1 MATETTTHP
10 KEEPEHEA
18 IPVQNRKRS
27 TSPDPEDDDERF
39 MMFKHYDKSEDS
51 KESSSAAV
59 KQESS
64 SDEDSATRHVI
75 PKSPAVHRSI
85 SMRGRGFGGGHH
97 PHHPPTP
104 GNGAHPDYYY
114 HPHPTA
120 GYAAAAADYPPY
132 HHYGESPNPAAA
144 LKAGQAITPG
154 PISPPKPNSYY
165 MYPPSSPIKASYSID
180 LTAQE
185 EEQEDGEEEMG
196 EEWMPP
202 PSSLRKEVAA
212 AAKGEEGEE
221 DAAPAQAEGG
231 RGGSKQ
237 RQPPPQQQP
246 HHYPPHHPPTPRS
259 YYSYGPPPYGQHL
272 SSRSKSAD
280 SSESPYQ
287 LPPGAAGGRVQLVGA
302 GHEWDGLQ
310 RTGSWSLVSR
320 SRSIESG
327 GSGELWEPPRP
338 MRNPMAPTPGRPPIS
353 GDGGSGGIPFPPSP
367 YAGYPP
373 PPHAQGTPER
383 PPYSYATGG
392 GGGGYDH
399 PHSYGGGA
407 RYPPHYPPHHSYYP
421 PHPDEELSHPL
432 LKDYNPHADS
442 VGVRPQFTNHK
453 KTPKRSSQSSSSRSL
468 SPARRRRRRNP
479 DEKAAAAAAMAA
491 AAKAAAEKEASLL
504 KAGGKDDDDTTPLNG
519 TVTVSEKELK
529 ALGSGDDEDIPA
541 AKRAAMASAVALRA
555 AAAGAKLEPPKSSRE
570 VNFDIVQPPLVPV
583 VPPGLVPLLKNT
595 SLMGENDVLCGRGG
609 GTNSQM
615 GNRRFRALVRDFQPT
630 YLMAKRREKPLMA
643 RSVVLIV
650 RHRGGRFLRRDDVD
664 GRLYEVGDEKA
675 EAKTSQALREGLDVR
690 ATKTAANTL
699 LGAESSS
706 KKKKRSPTNAVESSD
721 AVKKP
726 TKPAPVTFPPPRV
739 LPTYMPRGPP
749 LPPRNPYYY
758 GHPPPP
764 PPGYERG
771 PPPGS
776 VPPYPPPNY
785 RGYHPPAGYPG
796 YPPARPPPAPM
807 VSPPRSM
814 SKTTPPKST

>member
-1 MATETTTHP
+1 MMTDATMGHP
-10 KEEPEHEA
+10 KEEPEHHLAEEH
-18 IPVQNRKRS
+18 RKRS
-27 TSPDPEDDDERF
+27 TSPDPEDDERF
-39 MMFKHYDKSEDS
+39 MMFKHYDKGEDS
-51 KESSSAAV
+51 KESSPGNHDSD
-59 KQESS
+59 
-64 SDEDSATRHVI
+64 DEDSATRHVI

-85 SMRGRGFGGGHH
+85 SMRGRGVGGPGGAPPPPGNPAHH
-97 PHHPPTP
+97 P
-104 GNGAHPDYYY
+104 AYYY
-114 HPHPTA
+114 HPHPPA
-120 GYAAAAADYPPY
+120 GYSTEYPSY
-132 HHYGESPNPAAA
+132 HYGESPNINAAA
-144 LKAGQAITPG
+144 AKVGQAITPG
-154 PISPPKPNSYY
+154 ASPPKPSSYY

-180 LTAQE
+180 LTANE

-196 EEWMPP
+196 EEWIP
-202 PSSLRKEVAA
+202 PSSSRRKAAPAPAAEEEQEEEEEEQEQDVPVA
-212 AAKGEEGEE
+212 
-221 DAAPAQAEGG
+221 AAPAQPEGG
-231 RGGSKQ
+231 AK
-237 RQPPPQQQP
+237 QPPPS
-246 HHYPPHHPPTPRS
+246 HHYPHHPPTPRS
-259 YYSYGPPPYGQHL
+259 YYSYGSYGQLL

-287 LPPGAAGGRVQLVGA
+287 LPPGGGGGRVQLVGA

-327 GSGELWEPPRP
+327 GSAELWEPPRP
-338 MRNPMAPTPGRPPIS
+338 MRNPMAPTPGRPPVS
-353 GDGGSGGIPFPPSP
+353 GDAGGIPFPPSP

-373 PPHAQGTPER
+373 QGGVHHSGTPER
-383 PPYSYATGG
+383 PPYPYALGS
-392 GGGGYDH
+392 GGGYDH
-399 PHSYGGGA
+399 HHPYASA
-407 RYPPHYPPHHSYYP
+407 RYPPHYPTHPYYP

-432 LKDYNPHADS
+432 LKDYNPHADG
-442 VGVRPQFTNHK
+442 VGVRPQFTNMK
-453 KTPKRSSQSSSSRSL
+453 KAPKRSAQPPSRSM
-468 SPARRRRRRNP
+468 SPMRRRRRRNP

-491 AAKAAAEKEASLL
+491 AAKAAADKEAKRLQKS
-504 KAGGKDDDDTTPLNG
+504 GDDETTPLNG

-529 ALGSGDDEDIPA
+529 TLGSGDDEDIPA

-583 VPPGLVPLLKNT
+583 VPPGMIPLLKNT
-595 SLMGENDVLCGRGG
+595 SMMGENDVLCGRGG

-650 RHRGGRFLRRDDVD
+650 RHRGGRFLRRDDID

-699 LGAESSS
+699 LGTESSN
-706 KKKKRSPTNAVESSD
+706 KKRKRSPSNAGESSER
-721 AVKKP
+721 AKKP
-726 TKPAPVTFPPPRV
+726 TKPAPVTFPPRRI

-749 LPPRNPYYY
+749 LPPRNPPYYY
-758 GHPPPP
+758 GRPHPPPP
-764 PPGYERG
+764 PHGYERG
-771 PPPGS
+771 PPGS
-776 VPPYPPPNY
+776 MAHYPPHY
-785 RGYHPPAGYPG
+785 YGGYQQPYPG
-796 YPPARPPPAPM
+796 YPPARPGPAPM

-814 SKTTPPKST
+814 GKTTSPKSST